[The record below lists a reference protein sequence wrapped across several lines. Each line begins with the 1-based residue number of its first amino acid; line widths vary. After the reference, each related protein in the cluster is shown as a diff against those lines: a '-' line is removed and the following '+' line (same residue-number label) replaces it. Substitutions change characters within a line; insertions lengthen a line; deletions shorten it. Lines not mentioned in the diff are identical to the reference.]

1 MITFENVIDG
11 SRVTIELD
19 DDLTWHEVFDR
30 FVGFLQVSGYQLTRD
45 DILDYLEDTSYNSEE
60 GSSCSKDC
68 NSCDCMND
76 QNCMTPAP
84 VPSTVTITNPG
95 ALNLTTGSLN
105 NTVTITSTDAS
116 PFGSFTYNFNPTTK

>member
-76 QNCMTPAP
+76 QNCMTAA
-84 VPSTVTITNPG
+84 PSTLTITNPG